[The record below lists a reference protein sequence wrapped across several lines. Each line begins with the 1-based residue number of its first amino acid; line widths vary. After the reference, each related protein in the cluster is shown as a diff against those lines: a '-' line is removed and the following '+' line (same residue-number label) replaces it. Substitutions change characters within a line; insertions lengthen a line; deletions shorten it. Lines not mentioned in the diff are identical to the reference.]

1 MYEWGDV
8 MMALPYAWIEER
20 TKVQS
25 RSPDKVPPVTFMNVW
40 LQKAEVAEPEESCVP
55 RLRHQLHLAGRQV
68 QVC

>member
-25 RSPDKVPPVTFMNVW
+25 RRPDKVPPVTFMNVC
-40 LQKAEVAEPEESCVP
+40 L
-55 RLRHQLHLAGRQV
+55 
-68 QVC
+68 